1 MKMKIWILRPVESLP
16 ADDNPWN
23 PWYDKAFG
31 FVVRAASEQQ
41 ARELAQ
47 EQAGDEDRGDLT
59 QSQIEAPKTPWIKPK
74 YSTCKELLDDGEAG
88 VVMRDF
94 AAA

>member
-1 MKMKIWILRPVESLP
+1 MKLWILQPVESLP

-31 FVVRAASEQQ
+31 FVVRAESEQQ

-47 EQAGDEDRGDLT
+47 QQAGDEDRGKFMQQRIANT
-59 QSQIEAPKTPWIKPK
+59 KTPWTDPK
-74 YSTCKELLDDGEAG
+74 YSTCDELLADGEAG